1 MRDNKIPWWFHVIA
15 ATAIAGG
22 FAAVPFWTWGLTVQM
37 AGIAAAVIFPS
48 IIVAYVLAMRGKSN

>member
-1 MRDNKIPWWFHVIA
+1 
-15 ATAIAGG
+15 
-22 FAAVPFWTWGLTVQM
+22 M